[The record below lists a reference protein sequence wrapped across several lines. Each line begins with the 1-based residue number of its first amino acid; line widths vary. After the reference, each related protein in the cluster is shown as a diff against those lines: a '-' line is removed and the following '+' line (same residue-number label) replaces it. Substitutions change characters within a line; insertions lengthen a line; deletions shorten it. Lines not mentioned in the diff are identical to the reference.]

1 VAKKFWC
8 VWIATEVNATVAT
21 SVANRPGWPASA
33 EPPSVTKVAE
43 PGAATTPVANNACV
57 RDSANANKS
66 NN

>member
-1 VAKKFWC
+1 M
-8 VWIATEVNATVAT
+8 WIATEVNATVAT

-43 PGAATTPVANNACV
+43 PGAVTTPVANNACV